1 MKLLVILFKS
11 ITGKK
16 GAKMYCYF
24 QMKKK
29 DAFIYSRSQFIKM
42 SLMAESLKRE
52 SSSYSNHVHFFKNFF
67 SRSSRM
73 IMKRTNYYTYY
84 YYGIS
89 QK

>member
-52 SSSYSNHVHFFKNFF
+52 SSSYSNHVHFFFKFFFKIIKNDHE
-67 SRSSRM
+67 
-73 IMKRTNYYTYY
+73 KD
-84 YYGIS
+84 
-89 QK
+89 